1 MPFPI
6 ADLPLAVLDHKIRPF
21 LDYEGRIALN
31 AQLPPNERRGTPLVA
46 EAVIKFGLRLAT
58 LPAGKLLRAV
68 QKSSTINTRAAALLK
83 LFQQFPSYST
93 MTQHLAGFR
102 ASYLSRIQVF
112 ADANNPDYGSTA
124 APLKR
129 AIVALATAQLATFQ
143 QTYPFKTEI
152 AGGTEQLEFLEDAAP
167 HHVVDNAL
175 QVATMEAVLAAAR
188 RPANRRHRSRSHS
201 GSWYEDQ
208 EDRYWDSRGEEAWAR
223 YEEYERAADE
233 ADEAEIARRDW

>member
-68 QKSSTINTRAAALLK
+68 QKSSTINTRAAAMLK

-102 ASYLSRIQVF
+102 ASYLGRIQVF

-152 AGGTEQLEFLEDAAP
+152 ALGAEQLDFLEGAAP

-175 QVATMEAVLAAAR
+175 HVATVQAMLAASQHAQ
-188 RPANRRHRSRSHS
+188 NFRHYRSC
-201 GSWYEDQ
+201 YDE
-208 EDRYWDSRGEEAWAR
+208 
-223 YEEYERAADE
+223 E
-233 ADEAEIARRDW
+233 ADEDAYWEYRDAEEEAYEAYMARRADDLFLRYD